1 MIDIHAHYDDPAFDA
16 DRDELLS
23 GIFGRGDIRAV
34 INAGCDA
41 ASSEA
46 SLALAARYGGMYAA
60 VGIHPENAS
69 NAGERELAHITA
81 LLCERKAVALG
92 EIGLDYHYTRENER
106 AQKELFDTQL
116 SIAEQYGK
124 PVVIHERDAMAD
136 CLDIVL
142 AHRAKGVFHSFSGS
156 RETARILLER
166 GYYISFSG
174 TVTFKNARIPPENA
188 AYVPEDRILTETDC
202 PYLTAH
208 PFRGRRNDSTYMEYT
223 LRRIAEIRGVEYEY
237 IEHITEA
244 NAARLFG
251 LQ

>member
-23 GIFGRGDIRAV
+23 GIFARGDIRAV

-69 NAGERELAHITA
+69 NAGELELAHITA

-142 AHRAKGVFHSFSGS
+142 AHRAKGVFH
-156 RETARILLER
+156 
-166 GYYISFSG
+166 SFSG

>member
-1 MIDIHAHYDDPAFDA
+1 MKIIFVFGVTAF
-16 DRDELLS
+16 
-23 GIFGRGDIRAV
+23 
-34 INAGCDA
+34 
-41 ASSEA
+41 
-46 SLALAARYGGMYAA
+46 
-60 VGIHPENAS
+60 
-69 NAGERELAHITA
+69 
-81 LLCERKAVALG
+81 K
-92 EIGLDYHYTRENER
+92 
-106 AQKELFDTQL
+106 
-116 SIAEQYGK
+116 IA
-124 PVVIHERDAMAD
+124 
-136 CLDIVL
+136 
-142 AHRAKGVFHSFSGS
+142 SGS
-156 RETARILLER
+156 TLK
-166 GYYISFSG
+166 SFSG

>member
-1 MIDIHAHYDDPAFDA
+1 MIDIHAHYDDAAFDA

-23 GIFGRGDIRAV
+23 GIFARGDIRAV
-34 INAGCDA
+34 INAGCDV

-69 NAGERELAHITA
+69 NAGEDDLARITA
-81 LLCERKAVALG
+81 LLCEKKAVALG

-106 AQKELFDTQL
+106 AQKELFDKQL
-116 SIAEQYGK
+116 SVAEQYGK

-142 AHRAKGVFHSFSGS
+142 AHNANGVFHSFSGS
-156 RETARILLER
+156 RETAKILLEK

-237 IEHITEA
+237 IEHITEE
-244 NAARLFG
+244 NAKRLFR